1 MMRRWGETSREA
13 GGAVYQLR
21 EWTMFKHKRLMEVG
35 DRIEENQRDAGLMS
49 ISTKCVGFEIS
60 VTGIWMVRQDRLE
73 I

>member
-1 MMRRWGETSREA
+1 MRQGVLYISCGNEQC
-13 GGAVYQLR
+13 V
-21 EWTMFKHKRLMEVG
+21 KHKRLMEVG